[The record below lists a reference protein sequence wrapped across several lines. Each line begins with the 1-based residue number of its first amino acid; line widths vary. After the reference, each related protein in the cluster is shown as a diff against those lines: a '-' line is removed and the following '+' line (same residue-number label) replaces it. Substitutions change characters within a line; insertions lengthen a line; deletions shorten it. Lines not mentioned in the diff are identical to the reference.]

1 MSTFRYKLS
10 TSFKLKETNKEIP
23 TVTEWQYYYCKLCNL
38 ALLQFIIVSF
48 EVSVYDSV
56 YSSYDQKIAKMEVGK
71 YHTTYILAG
80 SEIRWALFGFSFI
93 EGL

>member
-1 MSTFRYKLS
+1 MSTFRSKFS
-10 TSFKLKETNKEIP
+10 TSFKLKETNEEIP
-23 TVTEWQYYYCKLCNL
+23 TFLRSDNIIFKLGNR

-56 YSSYDQKIAKMEVGK
+56 YSSSDQIAKMEVGK

-80 SEIRWALFGFSFI
+80 SEFG
-93 EGL
+93 